1 MSMNT
6 ESTYKWRIQHARMW
20 TTASHCTEEEV
31 KADHPEAIRLPG
43 TLRERVKA
51 PVLTESSGLKKV
63 DTRLPPRDF
72 MAECDPKDIP
82 F

>member
-1 MSMNT
+1 MNT
-6 ESTYKWRIQHARMW
+6 EPTYKWRIQKAGQW
-20 TTASHCTEEEV
+20 ATTPHCTEEQA

-51 PVLTESSGLKKV
+51 PELVEPSGLKKAE
-63 DTRLPPRDF
+63 TRLPPRDF
-72 MAECDPKDIP
+72 MAECAPKDIP